1 MAKSTKNE
9 IQLADEIIMNKIYY
23 IRGMKVMLDKDL
35 AEMYNVETKR
45 LKESVKRNIE
55 RFPEDFMFELT
66 KEEFENLKSQ
76 IATSSWGGQRYL
88 PYVFTEHGVLMLSSV
103 LYSPVAIQANI
114 RIMRVY
120 TKIKEMFSTNKDVL
134 LKLEQIEKQVGS
146 NTENIR
152 TIFQALKQLLN
163 PPQKERNP
171 IGYKLP
177 ASPSQ
182 KAKKPIKPK
191 K

>member
-171 IGYKLP
+171 IGYKIPKLEP
-177 ASPSQ
+177 KEDK
-182 KAKKPIKPK
+182 KATKSKK
-191 K
+191 